1 MPNDQPLVVA
11 CSACSS
17 LPPPAVATIP
27 HRAIST
33 IARHSEFGGYKN
45 RRHNAHTPH
54 TTHSLERASNRPAA
68 STARPQARDPC
79 WKPRRAAVCARTQAC
94 ATLASRTA
102 ISWRSRP
109 RGSQGRIR
117 SDQISW
123 RDPSERTRRRI
134 YLLHERA
141 SERASEH
148 QARASIRTVPP
159 SLLNLIC
166 VRHNKSQI
174 AAAAAVTR
182 KEAAAA
188 LPSSSRG
195 GSSCFLFLNE
205 YHTLALSPIRLET
218 TTAIRFLSITRSR
231 PRNAGRP

>member
-1 MPNDQPLVVA
+1 MV
-11 CSACSS
+11 
-17 LPPPAVATIP
+17 T
-27 HRAIST
+27 R
-33 IARHSEFGGYKN
+33 IADIMRTH
-45 RRHNAHTPH
+45 HTPH
-54 TTHSLERASNRPAA
+54 TRWSERATDQRRVLRDLKPEIRAGNPGEQRCVRESKLAGL
-68 STARPQARDPC
+68 SQAG
-79 WKPRRAAVCARTQAC
+79 Q
-94 ATLASRTA
+94 
-102 ISWRSRP
+102 RSRGALAHAA
-109 RGSQGRIR
+109 RRVG
-117 SDQISW
+117 SDQIRSVGEILQ
-123 RDPSERTRRRI
+123 SEQGGGSTCCT
-134 YLLHERA
+134 

-166 VRHNKSQI
+166 VRHNKSPI